1 MVHSYFHR
9 RCKASSV
16 FLFYSEKYSPL
27 GRPGKSSRVR
37 VCPQVCRFS
46 LRKNLAGSPVPDYD
60 LLRAARMVRAA
71 KLKIQIYEY
80 FRNEC
85 VLSTCSTPTRSEPG
99 RSRQSTALGRTPCTH
114 GAANP
119 PAHDRRIRAAARLH
133 PSDRRPIPGNGQYT
147 QGTLL
152 DDGNRLTMQMPEGR
166 FRLHD
171 NAVGQ
176 AAEKMN
182 VPSRYLRE
190 LAGGTSWKRAL
201 AARILNEHTLWS
213 DRSRVLVRA
222 VGDEVRGILSDS
234 YRRLDSQRILSA
246 FLGKALEQ
254 GAVAYDALWTDTKIY
269 VETILPQPICIP
281 TEFNGEVQIYMGARF
296 STSDFGDGAVDIRV
310 FLLNGVCLNGMVR
323 ENVMKQIHLGGKLPD
338 NIQLSQRT
346 YELDTQTTV
355 SAVNDLTSQLFG
367 RDNIRRKALEI
378 KAAAAKEVNFTQ
390 ELERLMQ
397 KGRLL
402 KTENEGVRK
411 LLMNNNPDDGFA
423 GGPTLWKLTQ
433 AITAY
438 ARETQP
444 ARQRELHEL
453 SGELLNRVNN

>member
-1 MVHSYFHR
+1 MIVESAQLQDYLLPIGAQYR
-9 RCKASSV
+9 ETGSTRKV
-16 FLFYSEKYSPL
+16 LF
-27 GRPGKSSRVR
+27 
-37 VCPQVCRFS
+37 
-46 LRKNLAGSPVPDYD
+46 
-60 LLRAARMVRAA
+60 
-71 KLKIQIYEY
+71 
-80 FRNEC
+80 
-85 VLSTCSTPTRSEPG
+85 
-99 RSRQSTALGRTPCTH
+99 
-114 GAANP
+114 
-119 PAHDRRIRAAARLH
+119 
-133 PSDRRPIPGNGQYT
+133 
-147 QGTLL
+147 L

-190 LAGGTSWKRAL
+190 LAGGTSWKRTL
-201 AARILNEHTLWS
+201 AARILNEHTSWS

-310 FLLNGVCLNGMVR
+310 FLLNGVCLNGMAR

-411 LLMNNNPDDGFA
+411 LLMNNNPDDGLA